1 MIFYPGILV
10 DHMAYAMILGKL
22 SDMGILVLLVNAEP
36 NRVCSEIASIDH
48 IKRLRFEISTL
59 MDITVK
65 EWILGGHSLGGI
77 ISSSLFMK
85 DDVVV
90 DDIHITRLVQWA
102 TPDSLNLRRDG
113 SGLRSVLRVNGS
125 CDGIIV
131 PSDKGIIYSQSK
143 VPKDCTLK
151 VITIQNGN
159 HSGFAHYGPQFFPNP
174 DWERGITLDEQQT
187 QIVQITSDYILE
199 K

>member
-1 MIFYPGILV
+1 
-10 DHMAYAMILGKL
+10 MAYAMILGKL

-36 NRVCSEIASIDH
+36 NRICSEIASIDH

-77 ISSSLFMK
+77 ISSSLFVN
-85 DDVVV
+85 DDRV
-90 DDIHITRLVQWA
+90 DDIHRLVQWA
-102 TPDSLNLRRDG
+102 TPDSLNVRNGR
-113 SGLRSVLRVNGS
+113 GLKSVIRINGS

-131 PSDKGIIYSQSK
+131 PFDKGTIYSQTK

-159 HSGFAHYGPQFFPNP
+159 HSGFAHYGPQFFPFP
-174 DWERGITLDEQQT
+174 DGERGITLDEQQA
-187 QIVQITSDYILE
+187 QIVQITADYILE

>member
-1 MIFYPGILV
+1 
-10 DHMAYAMILGKL
+10 MAYAMILGKL

-36 NRVCSEIASIDH
+36 NRVCSEIASIGH

-65 EWILGGHSLGGI
+65 EWILGGHSLGGK

-85 DDVVV
+85 DDGV

-102 TPDSLNLRRDG
+102 TPDSLNLRRNG
-113 SGLRSVLRVNGS
+113 KVLKSVLRVNGS

-131 PSDKGIIYSQSK
+131 PSDKGIIYSKSK
-143 VPKDCTLK
+143 LPKDCTLK
-151 VITIQNGN
+151 VITIQSGN
-159 HSGFAHYGPQFFPNP
+159 HSGFAHYGPQFFPSA
-174 DWERGITLDEQQT
+174 DWQRGISLDEQQT
-187 QIVQITSDYILE
+187 QIVQITADYILE